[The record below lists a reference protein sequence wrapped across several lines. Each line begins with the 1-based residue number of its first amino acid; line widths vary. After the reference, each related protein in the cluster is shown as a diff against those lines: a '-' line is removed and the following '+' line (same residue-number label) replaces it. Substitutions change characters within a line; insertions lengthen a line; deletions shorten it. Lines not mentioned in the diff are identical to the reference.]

1 MTGYRP
7 NLFYALWPDDATRA
21 ALAQLQS
28 RVQGRLTR
36 TPNLHLTLAFLGP
49 QPDALLPMLRSIL
62 THLNTAPL
70 ELHIDR
76 LGHFGKNRIAWA
88 GMQAVPPELAQLQR
102 ALVRE
107 LAHKGIT
114 HDSAQTFRP
123 HITLARHAAAPSQ
136 QPFDPLHWHADRVV
150 LARSPLPDEKPFYQV
165 LASKQAP
172 APGQQALPID

>member
-1 MTGYRP
+1 MTGFRP
-7 NLFYALWPDDATRA
+7 NLFYALWPDEATRA
-21 ALAQLQS
+21 ALAQLQT

-62 THLNTAPL
+62 AHLHTAPL

-88 GMQAVPPELAQLQR
+88 GMQTLPPGLLQLQR
-102 ALVRE
+102 VLIRE
-107 LAHKGIT
+107 LTHKGIV
-114 HDSAQTFRP
+114 HDSAQTYRP
-123 HITLARHAAAPSQ
+123 HITLARHAAPPSE
-136 QPFDPLHWHADRVV
+136 QPFEPLHWCADRIV

-165 LASKQAP
+165 LASKQALP
-172 APGQQALPID
+172 PGQQALPID